1 MSDLKKQFHG
11 LRTLIDHQFE
21 LENNLIHK
29 HEELEATA
37 TRRLGLLKQIN
48 YVIVDKCFIKPDKGY
63 QEKLDEV
70 LCELAEE
77 LKDE

>member
-29 HEELEATA
+29 HEELAATA
-37 TRRLGLLKQIN
+37 TRLRGLVVAVNKYKKSRLITDRKAM
-48 YVIVDKCFIKPDKGY
+48 F
-63 QEKLDEV
+63 
-70 LCELAEE
+70 ELAKE
-77 LKDE
+77 LKDD